1 LLLVPASAH
10 EKAPSAANT
19 ASMLKT
25 KIRPPL
31 DRPNQNPVLYGVANG
46 LAKLFPPVQQ
56 PAATAR
62 EAAPPRDAGQP
73 SRG

>member
-1 LLLVPASAH
+1 
-10 EKAPSAANT
+10 
-19 ASMLKT
+19 MLKT

-62 EAAPPRDAGQP
+62 EAAPPRDSGQP